1 MKNPNHIPSSAWT
14 QSNIEQLFINQLMN
28 KETVITL
35 SNASNGQAI
44 NVSATQEQWNKA
56 GVQTDGTQASVTKAA
71 MTNIQSTVRKFV
83 DDFRTTRQTEIERLQ
98 AEIDSIHPYKVYS
111 IFIDGKAI

>member
-1 MKNPNHIPSSAWT
+1 MKNPNHIPSSAFT
-14 QSNIEQLFINQLMN
+14 QSNIEQLFINQLVN
-28 KETVITL
+28 KETMITL
-35 SNASNGQAI
+35 SYASGGKSV

-56 GVQTDGTQASVTKAA
+56 GVQTDGTQASVTKAT
-71 MTNIQSTVRKFV
+71 MTSIQSTVRKFV
-83 DDFRTTRQTEIERLQ
+83 DDYRTTRQAEIERLQ